1 MPKLGFCSGS
11 TQSEHLAGQAPAD
24 TVGSGASLMG
34 EMSRPEYPSGNGAS
48 FHTSSS
54 GQSFRG
60 DTARSQHN
68 RPYEANQSTGSANLP
83 LRTAA
88 RTFGDNANESQI
100 RQFRGPYPAEGELAS
115 NLGADELVHTPT
127 SSWDGSQPGSSRTG
141 PRKAGLDYFGDINMS
156 NYAPT
161 EDHQGPISITYR
173 R

>member
-1 MPKLGFCSGS
+1 
-11 TQSEHLAGQAPAD
+11 
-24 TVGSGASLMG
+24 MG